1 MKDMSDLWYILS
13 SKVLNTGERVRHVQ
27 ESILKPY
34 LVQFERAI
42 VTFSIAF
49 YILLMD

>member
-1 MKDMSDLWYILS
+1 MKDMSDLYYILS
-13 SKVLNTGERVRHVQ
+13 SKVLNTGECIRHAQ

-34 LVQFERAI
+34 LLQFKRAI
-42 VTFSIAF
+42 VIFSIAF